1 MKELLDENEK
11 LYRAIKRSKPGW
23 LDHGKPTSAMF
34 KDDDGV
40 SVDRGDGRNLSEVID
55 FMETGKFGKR
65 LKGVCCLN
73 VKECICEPVN
83 AYVCK
88 DATEGNPY
96 HALIFSNEKKEGLSS
111 IQALQLADLCELVY
125 FNEEMEWVNV

>member
-1 MKELLDENEK
+1 MKEPIDENEK
-11 LYRAIKRSKPGW
+11 LYRAIKRSKPSW
-23 LDHGKPTSAMF
+23 LDLGKPSSAMF

-40 SVDRGDGRNLSEVID
+40 SVDRDGGRNLSEVID
-55 FMETGKFGKR
+55 FMETGIFKKR

-73 VKECICEPVN
+73 AKECICEPVN
-83 AYVCK
+83 AYVCA

-96 HALIFSNEKKEGLSS
+96 HALIFSNENKEGLSS

-125 FNEEMEWVNV
+125 LNEEMEWVNT